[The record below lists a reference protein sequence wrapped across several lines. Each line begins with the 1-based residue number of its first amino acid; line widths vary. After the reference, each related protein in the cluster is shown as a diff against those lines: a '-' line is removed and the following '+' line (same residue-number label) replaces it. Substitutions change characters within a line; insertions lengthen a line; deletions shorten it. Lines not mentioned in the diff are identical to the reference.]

1 MFGNAFA
8 SPFIVPVVA
17 IICWAVISVAKIKN
31 GSDRGWHKN
40 PRNTHVPPMFEKML
54 EKAMEERDAE
64 IQVLRERVEVL
75 EKIVTDTH
83 VSVSLATEID
93 NLRNAQ

>member
-1 MFGNAFA
+1 MFHPFA
-8 SPFIVPVVA
+8 NPGVIIPVVA
-17 IICWAVISVAKIKN
+17 IICWAMIRLAQIKS
-31 GSDRGWHKN
+31 GVDKGWQQQ

-64 IQVLRERVEVL
+64 IQVLRERIEVL

-83 VSVSLATEID
+83 ASVSLADEID
-93 NLRNAQ
+93 RLKDVK